1 MAQES
6 VSVSGCAEGVR
17 EVARAFDAF
26 STSNGLPGTL
36 VRAVQVA
43 LDELLSNT
51 VRSGFAPGQT
61 GRIDVRFEIAEG
73 ALDVLIVDDG
83 IPFDPLARADP
94 DTTAPLEARPIGGL
108 GIYLVRQLVD
118 GVDYERLGREN
129 RLHLKKRIIR
139 V

>member
-1 MAQES
+1 MAEES

-26 STSNGLPGTL
+26 STSNGLPGAL
-36 VRAVQVA
+36 VRAVHVA

-83 IPFDPLARADP
+83 LPFDPLARVDP
-94 DTTAPLEARPIGGL
+94 DTTAPLEARPVGGL

-118 GVDYERLGREN
+118 SVDYKRLGREN
-129 RLHLKKRIIR
+129 RLHLKKRIIG

>member
-6 VSVSGCAEGVR
+6 VSVSGSAEGVL

-26 STSNGLPGTL
+26 SASNGLPGSL
-36 VRAVQVA
+36 VRSVHVV

-61 GRIDVRFEIAEG
+61 GRIDVRFEIADG

-83 IPFDPLARADP
+83 VPFDPLARVDP
-94 DTTAPLEARPIGGL
+94 DTTAPIEARPVGGL

-118 GVDYERLGREN
+118 RVDYERLGPEN
-129 RLHLKKRIIR
+129 RLRLKKRIIG